1 MVRLPRNTQFP
12 CHSYAFQGVKQYA
25 EAVKILGDKPMPV
38 LNRAKVRE
46 VDAVAM
52 KEYCV
57 PGIVLMEN
65 AGRNASE
72 VIVRLFNSISDQDIV
87 VVVGPGNN
95 GGDGLVIARY
105 LELAGA
111 KVRVVLATPPQ
122 RFRGDS
128 LTNFEIINR
137 SGIDHVCLAGASA
150 ELWKNA
156 LNSATCI
163 VDAILGTGTRDVA
176 RGDSKAAIDSI
187 LARTKIDPRP
197 HVISVD
203 VPSGFDCD
211 SGTPCGSCVQAD
223 DTLTFVASKQGFTTT
238 DASLFTGR
246 IQVIDIGVPQ
256 VVRNR
261 FGL

>member
-1 MVRLPRNTQFP
+1 MLALSRV
-12 CHSYAFQGVKQYA
+12 
-25 EAVKILGDKPMPV
+25 
-38 LNRAKVRE
+38 KVRE

-52 KEYCV
+52 DEYSL

-72 VIVRLFNSISDQDIV
+72 AIVRLFDSISDQDVV

-111 KVRVVLATPPQ
+111 KVRVVLASPAQ

-128 LTNFEIINR
+128 LTNLEIINR
-137 SGIDHVCLAGASA
+137 SGINQVCLAGAVA
-150 ELWKNA
+150 EQWQNA
-156 LNSATCI
+156 LLSATCVI
-163 VDAILGTGTRDVA
+163 DAILGTGATDAA
-176 RGDSKAAIDSI
+176 RGDSKVAIESI
-187 LARTKIDPRP
+187 LGRMKIDPRP
-197 HVISVD
+197 RVISID

-211 SGTPCGSCVQAD
+211 RGVPCGPCVCANE
-223 DTLTFVASKQGFTTT
+223 TLTFVASKQGFKTNG
-238 DASLFTGR
+238 AEIYTGR
-246 IQVIDIGVPQ
+246 IQIVDIGVPQ

>member
-1 MVRLPRNTQFP
+1 MLAL
-12 CHSYAFQGVKQYA
+12 S
-25 EAVKILGDKPMPV
+25 
-38 LNRAKVRE
+38 RARVRE

-52 KEYCV
+52 DEYSL

-72 VIVRLFNSISDQDIV
+72 AIVRLFDSISDQNVV

-111 KVRVVLATPPQ
+111 KVRVVLASPPQ

-128 LTNFEIINR
+128 LTNLEIIKR
-137 SGIDHVCLAGASA
+137 SGINQVCLAGAVA
-150 ELWKNA
+150 VQWQNA
-156 LNSATCI
+156 LLSATCVI
-163 VDAILGTGTRDVA
+163 DAILGTGATDAA
-176 RGDSKAAIDSI
+176 RGDSKVAIESI
-187 LARTKIDPRP
+187 LGRMKINPRP
-197 HVISVD
+197 RVISID

-211 SGTPCGSCVQAD
+211 RGVPCGPCVCANE
-223 DTLTFVASKQGFTTT
+223 TLTFVASKQGFKTNG
-238 DASLFTGR
+238 AEIYTGR
-246 IQVIDIGVPQ
+246 IQIVDIGVPQ